1 LGYLTL
7 RPPPS
12 PGQSCLPSALIR
24 VAAGPWAGALKSI
37 DDIKEELFATLTDRE
52 DTQEALK
59 CPAFALEPSELES

>member
-1 LGYLTL
+1 M
-7 RPPPS
+7 
-12 PGQSCLPSALIR
+12 
-24 VAAGPWAGALKSI
+24 AAGPWAGALKSI